1 MRRQSPIQ
9 AIASSPTMVGAI
21 TTLIVVVAVF
31 LAYNANNGLP
41 FVPTYKVS
49 MLIPNASRLTRNN
62 EVRIGGTRVGVVE
75 SVEPVEATPSGH
87 VVTDAQQVAN
97 REKKDACCVAAMMTM
112 KLDKGDS
119 PIPKDSIFRIR
130 YKSTFGLKYVE
141 IVRGTGP
148 SAPQGYVFN
157 GLDDHGNCALPVD
170 LATFSKTEPKASKD
184 GCFQHQTEFD
194 AISNTF
200 NQATRNAAR
209 KDLVGYGG
217 AFAARGAS
225 LNEAIDRLGPLFRD
239 VKPVAKVLADPS
251 TELERFITALA
262 RTAQV
267 VAPVAAQQSDL
278 FTRAAIT
285 FDAISANPTNL
296 RQTILNGPPLL
307 RQGTPELRRQRPF
320 LADFALLSQRLRPGV
335 HELRLALPDLL
346 SAIRVGTPVLART
359 VGTAH
364 KLRRVFVQLLHTVR
378 NPETKIAL
386 RRLRETFGNGRR
398 LSNFVAPAQTVCN
411 YWNYFFGEFSNALS
425 ARDQFGYSFR
435 QIAIGTPLGDNTVNI
450 PGLGTITAAGQVQAP
465 MGGYSGISSNGLSS
479 LLSPTPGQFAPFS
492 NPILQGH
499 PYGPTGQHN
508 ADCQTGQSGYFF
520 GDLRLPG
527 QPKSSPA
534 ESVPNIPG
542 SRGPTDVYTMQNG
555 RRIIKDTRIAAHQL
569 TARDKRPA
577 G

>member
-1 MRRQSPIQ
+1 MRRQGPIQ
-9 AIASSPTMVGAI
+9 SIASSPTMVGAI

-41 FVPTYKVS
+41 FVPTYRVS
-49 MLIPNASRLTRNN
+49 MLVPNAARLTNNN

-75 SVEPVEATPSGH
+75 SVEAVEATRSGQ
-87 VVTDAQQVAN
+87 VVDDPDQVAA
-97 REKKDACCVAAMMTM
+97 RERKGRCCVAAMMTL
-112 KLDKGDS
+112 KLDKSSS
-119 PIPKDSIFRIR
+119 PIPRDSIFRIR

-141 IVRGTGP
+141 IVRGTGR
-148 SAPQGYVFN
+148 SAPQGFVFN
-157 GLDDHGNCALPVD
+157 GLDDRGNCALPVD
-170 LATFSKTEPKASKD
+170 LATFSKTEPKTSKD
-184 GCFQHQTEFD
+184 GCFQRQTEFD

-200 NQATRNAAR
+200 NQRTRNAAR
-209 KDLVGYGG
+209 ADLIGYGD

-239 VKPVAKVLADPS
+239 VKPVAKVLANPS
-251 TELERFITALA
+251 TKLERFITALA
-262 RTAQV
+262 RTARV

-320 LADFALLSQRLRPGV
+320 LADFALLAQRLRPGV
-335 HELRLALPDLL
+335 HQLRLALPDLE
-346 SAIRVGTPVLART
+346 SAINVGTPVLART

-364 KLRRVFVQLLHTVR
+364 KLRRVFVQLLRTVR
-378 NPETKIAL
+378 QPETKMAL
-386 RRLRETFGNGRR
+386 DRLRETFGNGRR
-398 LSNFVAPAQTVCN
+398 LANFVVPAQTVCN
-411 YWNYFFGEFSNALS
+411 YWNYFFGYFSNALS

-435 QIAIGTPLGDNTVNI
+435 QMAIGTPLGDNTVNV
-450 PGLGTITAAGQVQAP
+450 PGLGEITAPGQVQAP
-465 MGGYSGISSNGLSS
+465 LGGYSGIQSNGISS
-479 LLSPTPGQFAPFS
+479 LLSSSPGQFAPFT
-492 NPILQGH
+492 NPIAEGH

-527 QPKSSPA
+527 QAKSNPA
-534 ESVPNIPG
+534 EGIPDIPG
-542 SRGPTDVYTMQNG
+542 SRGPTTVYTKQNG
-555 RRIIKDTRIAAHQL
+555 TRILKDTRIPSHQL
-569 TARDKRPA
+569 TAKDRRPA